1 MMSSKIKTLVAKL
14 VAANNAYRNTDKLL
28 MSDDEYDRGIE
39 ELRRLDPKN
48 AFLTLIGATP
58 AGKTLVLPTTMASL
72 DKILDGD
79 SLERWKKRVGGQNY
93 MISEKLDGISCLYC
107 VKDGKAS
114 MYLRGDGVNGVGIS
128 GLVGLVGLVGK
139 TTTNELPTCI
149 VRGELIIRRDQT
161 PAGSIG
167 RSLINGWVHRLETAA
182 KELGAV
188 RFVAYELIQPAMS
201 RRDQFAWLAPR
212 FELPWYRLVAAAGLK
227 EGYLQG
233 VLRSRRLE
241 SAYATDGIVVADA
254 AGMGGIITG
263 EAKNPKD
270 AIAFKMSLD
279 EQKAETVVTGIEW
292 NLSRQGMLIPTIL
305 IEPVTIGEANISRL
319 SGHNAALI
327 YREKLGPGARIIVRR
342 SGDVI
347 PTLDTVLEAF
357 EASMPA
363 IAWEWSS
370 GEKTHAMAVGEG
382 SKEAASKALLHA
394 LQTLE
399 IDGVGPGLVDKL
411 VEAGLDSLKKCVD
424 ASVDALTTALGPGR
438 GPKLHAALRAGGVSL
453 MTLMIASNL
462 LPRGVGERKLRLLFN
477 IDADPAKWTF
487 EGLSNVNGWGSL
499 GIQDLLKTV
508 PAVLEWCR
516 QLSSVSCVASVSS
529 SSVASPS
536 SSVAS
541 SSSSV
546 TSPSVPSVACVPSVV
561 VSKGSVVFTGVRDK
575 ALELSMAAAG
585 WTMSD
590 AVTKKTTIVIVGDD
604 YDMNGVVSGKV
615 KKAKEYGVR
624 LMRISDFRNVECR
637 T

>member
-39 ELRRLDPKN
+39 ELRSLDPKN
-48 AFLTLIGATP
+48 PFLTLIGAAP
-58 AGKTLVLPTTMASL
+58 AGKTIVLPTTMASL

-79 SLERWKKRVGGQNY
+79 SLERWKKRVGGQSY
-93 MISEKLDGISCLYC
+93 IISEKLDGISCLYC
-107 VKDGKAS
+107 VKEGKAS
-114 MYLRGDGVNGVGIS
+114 MYLRGDGVKGVDVS
-128 GLVGLVGLVGK
+128 GLVGLLK
-139 TTTNELPTCI
+139 TTKHELPTCM

-167 RSLINGWVHRLETAA
+167 RSLINGWVHRLETAKA
-182 KELGAV
+182 ELAAV
-188 RFVAYELIQPAMS
+188 RFVAYELVWPPMP
-201 RRDQFAWLAPR
+201 RRDQFTWLKDL
-212 FELPWYRLVAAAGLK
+212 FELPWYRVVSAAGLK
-227 EGYLQG
+227 EAYLQG
-233 VLRSRRLE
+233 VLQSRRLE
-241 SAYATDGIVVADA
+241 SVYATDGIVVADA
-254 AGMGGIITG
+254 AAMGGIITG

-327 YREKLGPGARIIVRR
+327 YREKLGPRARIIVRR

-357 EASMPA
+357 EASMPTVP
-363 IAWEWSS
+363 WEWSS
-370 GEKTHAMAVGEG
+370 GEKTHAMALNQG

-424 ASVDALTTALGPGR
+424 ASVDTLTTALGPGR
-438 GPKLHAALRAGGVSL
+438 GPKLHAALRTVGASF

-462 LPRGVGERKLRLLFN
+462 LPRGVGERKLRLLFD
-477 IDADPAKWTF
+477 IEADPAKWTF

-516 QLSSVSCVASVSS
+516 QF
-529 SSVASPS
+529 SSVASVASVASQSVAS

-541 SSSSV
+541 SS
-546 TSPSVPSVACVPSVV
+546 VPSVV

-575 ALELSMAAAG
+575 ALEVSMAAAG

-590 AVTKKTTIVIVGDD
+590 AITKKTTIVIVGDD
-604 YDMNGVVSGKV
+604 YDINGVVSGKV

-624 LMRISDFRNVECR
+624 IMRISDFRNLI
-637 T
+637 